1 MLILMSAVQ
10 RSVTATQAR
19 RLRLKL
25 IALRISDVEIS
36 HDIYKEQIDEAKNA
50 RTYVRRVT

>member
-50 RTYVRRVT
+50 RT